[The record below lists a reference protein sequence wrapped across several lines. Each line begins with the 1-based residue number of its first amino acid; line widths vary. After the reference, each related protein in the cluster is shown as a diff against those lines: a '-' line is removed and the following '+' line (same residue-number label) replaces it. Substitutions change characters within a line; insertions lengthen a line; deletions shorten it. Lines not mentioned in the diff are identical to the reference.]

1 MKKFNKKTLV
11 LLIAATMLLTIS
23 VGSTVAYLVTDTGS
37 IVNTFTPGVLDT
49 EIIEDFSN
57 NTKSNIKI
65 QNIQT
70 VDAYVRVAV
79 VGNWCDENGN
89 IVEPWSVPSDMS
101 LGENWEKNGAYYYYK
116 PVLKA
121 GETTATPLFTKA
133 ISGTDTSRPGL
144 HLVVTVVHQSIQ
156 SEPKEARDAAG
167 WPW

>member
-49 EIIEDFSN
+49 EIIETFEN
-57 NTKSNIKI
+57 NTKSEIKI

-79 VGNWCDENGN
+79 AGNWCDDSGN
-89 IVEPWSVPSDMS
+89 IVEPWSVPNDLR
-101 LGENWEKNGAYYYYK
+101 LGDGWEKNGAYYYYK

-121 GETTATPLFTKA
+121 GATTATALFTNS
-133 ISGTDTSRPGL
+133 ISGTDVSRPGL

-156 SEPKEARDAAG
+156 AEPEAARKDAG